1 MMLKLRLRMPRRE
14 LAPSSLP
21 AKRKCVFRASLLQSP
36 ARGSDAREAVI
47 FGRPEVVE
55 GLP

>member
-1 MMLKLRLRMPRRE
+1 MMLKLRSRTPRRE
-14 LAPSSLP
+14 PAPSSLP

-36 ARGSDAREAVI
+36 ARSDAREAVT

-55 GLP
+55 GLS